1 MGALIE
7 LRGKLSVMNEF
18 YEKKTKDETL
28 DEYMNRQIEE
38 YRTDKYETIEKVK
51 DEWRKKV
58 EEHRHTI

>member
-1 MGALIE
+1 MIE